1 MGGRGSPC
9 DKEGIDSL
17 MIGYSNSGSK
27 PLWSCLENL
36 LF

>member
-17 MIGYSNSGSK
+17 MIGYSNSGPNSG
-27 PLWSCLENL
+27 LV
-36 LF
+36 